1 MSMQR
6 INHHFEQ
13 YYQPLLL
20 VLSFV
25 AVLLIG
31 WARFLT
37 GPELAFSFFY
47 LPPIITVTW
56 LVGAR
61 AGILIS
67 FVSASSWLVA
77 DMLMLEQYTSIYIP
91 LINELFRLAV
101 FLFIVFIIA
110 RYKETLDAHK
120 ELAMVDPLTGVANR
134 RAFFQLSR
142 SETERSRRYSHPF
155 SVMVI
160 DIDNFKQIN
169 DRFGH
174 DTGDRLLITVV
185 ETIKHHVRAMDI
197 VARFGGDEF
206 VVLLARAAEKPAI
219 AVAGKL
225 QKQLLSKMESN
236 RWRVTFSIGLA
247 TYRSPP
253 HNIEEAIK
261 VADELMYQVKR
272 SGKNDIKHAVMNM
285 EEQSAANQ

>member
-1 MSMQR
+1 MPIQKS
-6 INHHFEQ
+6 NHRVEK

-20 VLSFV
+20 VLCFV

-47 LPPIITVTW
+47 LFPIVVVTW

-61 AGILIS
+61 AGVLIS

-77 DMLMLEQYTSIYIP
+77 DIYMLEQYTNIYIP
-91 LINELFRLAV
+91 LINEFFRLAV

-110 RYKETLDAHK
+110 RYKKTLDAHK
-120 ELAMVDPLTGVANR
+120 ELAMIDPLTGVANR
-134 RAFFQLSR
+134 RAFFQLAR
-142 SETERSRRYSHPF
+142 SETERSRRYNHSL

-174 DTGDRLLITVV
+174 DTGDRLLLTVV

-206 VVLLARAAEKPAI
+206 VVLLARADEKPAI
-219 AVAGKL
+219 AVAAKL
-225 QKQLLSKMESN
+225 QKQLLSEMESN

-247 TYRSPP
+247 TYRSAPQS
-253 HNIEEAIK
+253 IEEAIK

-272 SGKNDIKHAVMNM
+272 SGKNDIRHTLINM
-285 EEQSAANQ
+285 EEQSAGNQ

>member
-1 MSMQR
+1 MPIQKLQ
-6 INHHFEQ
+6 HHFEQ

-20 VLSFV
+20 VFSFV

-47 LPPIITVTW
+47 LLPITAVTW
-56 LVGAR
+56 LAGTR
-61 AGILIS
+61 AGILIA

-77 DMLMLEQYTSIYIP
+77 DILMLEHYTSIYIP
-91 LINELFRLAV
+91 LINESFRLAV
-101 FLFIVFIIA
+101 FLFIVFVIS
-110 RYKETLDAHK
+110 RYKTTLDAHK
-120 ELAMVDPLTGVANR
+120 ELAMIDPLTGVANR
-134 RAFFQLSR
+134 RAFFQLAR
-142 SETERSRRYSHPF
+142 SETERSRRYNHPF

-160 DIDNFKQIN
+160 DVDNFKQIN

-174 DTGDRLLITVV
+174 DTGDRLLLTVV

-206 VVLLARAAEKPAI
+206 VVLLARADEKPAI
-219 AVAGKL
+219 AVAAKL

-236 RWRVTFSIGLA
+236 RWRVTFSVGLA
-247 TYRSPP
+247 TYRLPP
-253 HNIEEAIK
+253 HSIEEAIK
-261 VADELMYQVKR
+261 IADELMYQVKR
-272 SGKNDIKHAVMNM
+272 SGKNDIKHVVISK
-285 EEQSAANQ
+285 EEQSAGIQ